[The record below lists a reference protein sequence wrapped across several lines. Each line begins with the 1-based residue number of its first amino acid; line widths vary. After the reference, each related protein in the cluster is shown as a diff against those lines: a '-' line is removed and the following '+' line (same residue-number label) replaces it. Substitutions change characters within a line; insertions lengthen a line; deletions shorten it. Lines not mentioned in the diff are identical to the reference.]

1 VKSVDVKR
9 EVGDALGDPDAELDG
24 DVCGA
29 PPHAA
34 SPALSAPTVTM
45 ACLDVSFTFEQILT
59 ACPIRS
65 ENSRQARAARRGGG
79 EVPCAKRDNP
89 CVATGSALRTGR
101 LGPGHAEMLS
111 RLLDREPVV
120 NAYLRSELRM
130 GIDGGDWWGVA
141 DAQGLR
147 ATALGGA
154 LVVPCIPKPEDAR
167 ALGETLAAS
176 ATPRMLVGPR
186 DAVLALHDALG
197 RAAREVRDPQ
207 HLMLVDRQ
215 TFRHQ
220 PASAVRRARP
230 RDIDALVVAAAA
242 MHREEMG
249 VDPLSIDAPGWRA
262 RMASLVDRGW
272 SWVWTERE
280 TVIFKAELSAWTPN
294 VVQIQGVWTH
304 PAQRSHGVGRAGLA
318 SVCEALFDEVP
329 LCTLYVNHYN
339 TIAIALYRSLG
350 FRKIADFATVIY

>member
-1 VKSVDVKR
+1 VKSADVKR
-9 EVGDALGDPDAELDG
+9 DVEDPLGERAGIPDG
-24 DVCGA
+24 DVCDE

-34 SPALSAPTVTM
+34 SPALNAPTMTM
-45 ACLDVSFTFEQILT
+45 ACLDVSFTFEQILA

-65 ENSRQARAARRGGG
+65 ENSRRACAARCCGS
-79 EVPCAKRDNP
+79 EVSWSKRDNP
-89 CVATGSALRTGR
+89 CVATRSALRAGR
-101 LGPGHAEMLS
+101 LGPGHSAMLS

-167 ALGETLAAS
+167 TLGETLAAS

-207 HLMLVDRQ
+207 YLMVVDRQ
-215 TFRHQ
+215 TFRPQ
-220 PASAVRRARP
+220 VPSAVRRAR
-230 RDIDALVVAAAA
+230 RSDVDALVVAAAA

-272 SWVWTERE
+272 SWVWTEHG

-339 TIAIALYRSLG
+339 TVAIALYRGLG
-350 FRKIADFATVIY
+350 FQKIADFATVIY